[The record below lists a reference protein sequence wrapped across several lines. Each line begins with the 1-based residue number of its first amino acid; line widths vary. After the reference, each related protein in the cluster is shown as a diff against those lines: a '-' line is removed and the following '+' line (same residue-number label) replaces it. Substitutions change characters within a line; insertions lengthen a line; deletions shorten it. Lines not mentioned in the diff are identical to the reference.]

1 VGGASDANYKVTF
14 ANANL
19 TVTKAPL
26 TIKAQNATKVYGAAL
41 PALPVTYTGFVLGEN
56 ESVLTTP
63 AAVTTT
69 ATPSS
74 NAGSYPITVSGATA
88 ANYSLTFSG
97 GTLTVSKAPL
107 TITADNKSKT
117 RGTANPAFTASYS
130 GFVNGDTVTS
140 LDTAVAFSTTAT
152 TSSPVGSYPITPKSA
167 KDVNYT
173 VTFVNG
179 TLSVTP

>member
-1 VGGASDANYKVTF
+1 LA
-14 ANANL
+14 
-19 TVTKAPL
+19 
-26 TIKAQNATKVYGAAL
+26 
-41 PALPVTYTGFVLGEN
+41 VTYTGFVLGET
-56 ESVLTTP
+56 ESVLT
-63 AAVTTT
+63 AAPSITTT

-74 NAGSYPITVSGATA
+74 NAANYPITVNGATA
-88 ANYSLTFSG
+88 ANYAISFLN

-167 KDVNYT
+167 KDANYT
-173 VTFVNG
+173 VTFING
-179 TLSVTP
+179 TLTITP